1 MWVTFQRLEGKKH
14 SRLDALK
21 GEKQQISYK
30 EGTQKIKSKK
40 QSTSKV
46 FRTQKEAKNSCVMN
60 FDVKS
65 REVKCG

>member
-1 MWVTFQRLEGKKH
+1 MWVTFQRFEAKKH

-30 EGTQKIKSKK
+30 EGTQKIKTKK

-46 FRTQKEAKNSCVMN
+46 FRTQNEAKKFMRDE
-60 FDVKS
+60 F
-65 REVKCG
+65 